1 MNTECKNVRNIKVI
15 AIGYIVIN
23 TGIEILINCVNPI
36 FATSVLKTDK
46 IIAIFCKKSLE
57 IIYEKKEQ
65 AVISPTLV
73 IKHATIII
81 TPKKIAPYEPK

>member
-1 MNTECKNVRNIKVI
+1 M
-15 AIGYIVIN
+15 
-23 TGIEILINCVNPI
+23 
-36 FATSVLKTDK
+36 
-46 IIAIFCKKSLE
+46 KKE
-57 IIYEKKEQ
+57 EQ